1 MNIEI
6 ANRLV
11 HLRKSNHLSQE
22 ALAEKLGISRQAVS
36 KWERAEASPDTD
48 NLILLAKL
56 YRVSLDELLKTEE
69 DLIVPAQGQTAANA
83 NPAEA
88 WAEDIRMG
96 CDRTENGNVEDI
108 RAEYTGAEEAGAEEA
123 GAEYTGVEEAGAKHT
138 GAEEAGAEHTGAEE
152 AGAKRT
158 GAEEAGAKRTE
169 MEGRGTGQAGVEN
182 TDIGQAEEDSVYVHV
197 GLGGIHIEDKD
208 GSKVHIG
215 SDGIHV
221 EDRKSGE
228 NVSAG
233 RSGVYV
239 NGEKY
244 DNMRRFYLHFPLAPL
259 ICLLYFV
266 LGIFFGAWHP
276 SWLLFLLIPL
286 WYSFIEAVKK
296 RNANVFAYPVLV
308 TLLFL
313 CGGFFFGT
321 WHPGWVIFLT
331 IPLYYALVSWMRR
344 ENCETKYDDDAFCSE
359 EWEEQ
364 GKKRG

>member
-69 DLIVPAQGQTAANA
+69 DLIVLAQGQTAANA
-83 NPAEA
+83 NPAGA
-88 WAEDIRMG
+88 WAEDIRTG

-108 RAEYTGAEEAGAEEA
+108 RTEYTEA
-123 GAEYTGVEEAGAKHT
+123 EEAGAKHT
-138 GAEEAGAEHTGAEE
+138 GAEEAGAKHTGTEE

-158 GAEEAGAKRTE
+158 G

-182 TDIGQAEEDSVYVHV
+182 TDIGQAEEDSEYVHV

-228 NVSAG
+228 NVSAS